1 MLVLEKVKVTLISGR
16 TTKQGM
22 GLEVGKTSNEYFES
36 VSYIE
41 LSKIDGERLDIAEDD
56 VVEVKTQHGTINV
69 SSRLSDDLES
79 GIAFI
84 PYGPW
89 ANRLFG
95 SFTDGTGMPS
105 FKGINAE
112 IYSAIG
118 ENIPT
123 LENLVNLLRGK

>member
-1 MLVLEKVKVTLISGR
+1 
-16 TTKQGM
+16 M
-22 GLEVGKTSNEYFES
+22 GLEVGKTSDEYFES

-41 LSKIDGERLDIAEDD
+41 LSKIDGKRLDIAEDE
-56 VVEVKTQHGTINV
+56 VVKVKTQHGTINV

-95 SFTDGTGMPS
+95 SSTDGTGMPS